1 MYQGEDGTL
10 LHTTTHNTITLVN
23 RYTMVSTSIL
33 TMIWYGNDIQRS
45 MRPAWYSV
53 RQDTRMVIVRERE
66 DSEREEEEVP
76 HARYF
81 LLSLQQNK
89 SRCRI

>member
-1 MYQGEDGTL
+1 
-10 LHTTTHNTITLVN
+10 
-23 RYTMVSTSIL
+23 
-33 TMIWYGNDIQRS
+33 

-53 RQDTRMVIVRERE
+53 REDTSMVIVRERE

>member
-1 MYQGEDGTL
+1 
-10 LHTTTHNTITLVN
+10 
-23 RYTMVSTSIL
+23 
-33 TMIWYGNDIQRS
+33 

-53 RQDTRMVIVRERE
+53 RQDTRMVIVRQTE
-66 DSEREEEEVP
+66 DSEVEEEEVP

>member
-1 MYQGEDGTL
+1 
-10 LHTTTHNTITLVN
+10 
-23 RYTMVSTSIL
+23 
-33 TMIWYGNDIQRS
+33 

-53 RQDTRMVIVRERE
+53 RQDTRMVLGRERE
-66 DSEREEEEVP
+66 DSEREEEEVL

-89 SRCRI
+89 SRYRL